1 MFCFFRTCVEEE
13 RRKASHDRNVRF
25 NEEVVI
31 LNDQQTPEFMKSP
44 NQSVTIPPEKS
55 TSDNIDLEKHIF
67 ILS

>member
-31 LNDQQTPEFMKSP
+31 VNIRQTPEFIKSP
-44 NQSVTIPPEKS
+44 NHPTIPPEKS
-55 TSDNIDLEKHIF
+55 NNIEKEEPIF
-67 ILS
+67 TLS